1 MRVSLQQRIT
11 YQYSVFVFHQQS
23 LFFQYH
29 AADAIYRRGY
39 RIHVKFSDILVSA
52 RCETVGTVLV
62 YAQIELRTVLN
73 DSLVERRQQYVVVA
87 VYLRHGSHQIT
98 VILASIAVYYRRT
111 HIRTVSVCPQ
121 KLFR

>member
-23 LFFQYH
+23 FFFQYH
-29 AADAIYRRGY
+29 AADAVYRRGY
-39 RIHVKFSDILVSA
+39 RIYVKFSDI
-52 RCETVGTVLV
+52 LV

-73 DSLVERRQQYVVVA
+73 DSLVERRQQYMVVT

-111 HIRTVSVCPQ
+111 HIRTVPVCPQ